1 MAVDT
6 RGTKENTR
14 RRTRQYVEGE
24 AGPGNDPVNRFP
36 AERVDLGRSTLDS
49 QAQQDCA
56 VPAVFRVQ
64 RSRRGH
70 IRRRS
75 RSLVKYPG

>member
-6 RGTKENTR
+6 RRTKENAR
-14 RRTRQYVEGE
+14 RRTGQYVEGE
-24 AGPGNDPVNRFP
+24 AGQGNDPVNRFP
-36 AERVDLGRSTLDS
+36 AERVDPGRSTPDR

-56 VPAVFRVQ
+56 AQTVFRVQ
-64 RSRRGH
+64 RSRHGH